1 MPRTRNSKPLTTTE
15 REQVKVMVASGL
27 SFNEIGRQLQKDP
40 KTVKKVTLEPGAA
53 NEIIEMKKELADIC
67 ESNARRL
74 LDYPDQDVNALNP
87 YQRTI
92 AGGVMIDK
100 MRLLRDQSTE
110 NVAVLVT
117 ALKDL
122 QMRRQGRKLENG
134 TS

>member
-1 MPRTRNSKPLTTTE
+1 
-15 REQVKVMVASGL
+15 
-27 SFNEIGRQLQKDP
+27 
-40 KTVKKVTLEPGAA
+40 
-53 NEIIEMKKELADIC
+53 MKKELADIC